1 MKVFKYSSIAIVLV
15 VPLFLMMGCAG
26 ASWSFS
32 DMLPGNRYYRFLF
45 HLRLFHKPA
54 AIPALSFFCE
64 RRNLSVLSRKTGR
77 QPLATA
83 RKGYHRFRHKGTFAG
98 RMENLF

>member
-32 DMLPGNRYYRFLF
+32 DMLPGNGPKTVGADVKMEDITAVAVTYGPGLAGSLIVGVEAAKTLAMIYNKPLIDFHPFFL
-45 HLRLFHKPA
+45 
-54 AIPALSFFCE
+54 S
-64 RRNLSVLSRKTGR
+64 
-77 QPLATA
+77 
-83 RKGYHRFRHKGTFAG
+83 
-98 RMENLF
+98 

>member
-32 DMLPGNRYYRFLF
+32 DMLPGNRLWE
-45 HLRLFHKPA
+45 P
-54 AIPALSFFCE
+54 
-64 RRNLSVLSRKTGR
+64 T
-77 QPLATA
+77 
-83 RKGYHRFRHKGTFAG
+83 
-98 RMENLF
+98 